1 MRTRL
6 TLLATVVTCSLYGT
20 AQAGIF
26 SAQAADITQS
36 PKVVYSSE
44 DGANSSSSSTGN
56 ANLQGQ
62 SSSGDAIIDYTNT
75 NSNSSSGIFR
85 TRFGVQQQQ
94 DAIEYDGRNRSGVI
108 REQDKGS
115 IKAPTVEQ
123 KPADGSV
130 FGNRLD
136 RTKDYS
142 TQGQSSSAAPTVTA
156 ASDSKGQKAD
166 TSKVEDSKVAAL
178 EAELAK
184 TKKDLKDTRTRLKNT
199 EETYGVIPVDADGNP
214 LPEAVRQNIP
224 TVPSNVVATAP
235 KYGQQSASA
244 ARGRANDQSPVM
256 KVTPGVNQIVTIAI
270 GQPNRLITPF
280 QNPQIL
286 TNALTAG
293 QGNECGEVCVKGN
306 VVYISTT
313 KEYPMGLFITD
324 KDNESLAMSLTITPR
339 RIPPREV
346 HLELADSSSVTAMM
360 GSQEAEVFETTQPFV
375 TSVKSTMKAIALG
388 EVPSGYHLQKIPSGY
403 KLPTCSQPG
412 LNFDF
417 KHGQLVAGVNLN
429 YVIGKVKNVS
439 KQTIEFKESTC
450 GGYDVAGVAAYPYN
464 LLRPGESTEV
474 YVVQRV
480 LHRRSNQSVRR
491 SLLQR

>member
-1 MRTRL
+1 MKTRL
-6 TLLATVVTCSLYGT
+6 TLLATVITCSLYGT

-44 DGANSSSSSTGN
+44 NGANSSTGN

-62 SSSGDAIIDYTNT
+62 SSSGDSIIDYANT

-85 TRFGVQQQQ
+85 NRFGDEEKKQ
-94 DAIEYDGRNRSGVI
+94 AIEYDGKNRAGVI

-115 IKAPTVEQ
+115 TQAPSQTQ
-123 KPADGSV
+123 KPEDGSV
-130 FGNRLD
+130 FGSQLD
-136 RTKDYS
+136 RSKDYS
-142 TQGQSSSAAPTVTA
+142 NAGGQSSSSAPVVTA
-156 ASDSKGQKAD
+156 GASGKSAD
-166 TSKVEDSKVAAL
+166 TSKVEDSKVEAL

-214 LPEAVRQNIP
+214 LPEAVKQNIP
-224 TVPSNVVATAP
+224 TVPTNVVATAP

-244 ARGRANDQSPVM
+244 AKGRANDQSPVM
-256 KVTPGVNQIVTIAI
+256 KVTTGVNQIVTIAI

-293 QGNECGEVCVKGN
+293 QGHECGEVCVKGN

-324 KDNESLAMSLTITPR
+324 KNNESMAMSLTITPR

-346 HLELADSSSVTAMM
+346 HLELADSGSVTAMM

-412 LNFDF
+412 LKFDF
-417 KHGQLVAGVNLN
+417 KKGQLVAGVNLN
-429 YVIGKVKNVS
+429 YVIGKVRNVS
-439 KQTIEFKESTC
+439 NQTIEFKESTC

-480 LHRRSNQSVRR
+480 LRRQSSQSVRR